1 MRSFRPK
8 LRVGLLAAL
17 LASTAVPVA
26 WAQDAVRVR
35 AWQHSDFARMVFDWP
50 SAVGYAASI
59 DGQVLTLRFDR
70 ALTVDLAPIRER
82 LGDYVSQVDA
92 TQGGQTL
99 TFQLTGPMSLGDF
112 INENSIVVDLRQA
125 PNVAEQAPP
134 STQTSEAVPQ
144 IAVPAPQEAI
154 ALNVRVGDHP
164 NYTRIVFDW
173 PSSTDYSV
181 DRDGR
186 AVTVDFGRAARID
199 VAALAETLPP
209 GIRVA
214 AAVPSTGRTVVTF
227 AVPAAAELRHFPLE
241 EKVVLDVL
249 ADARVRNV
257 PAEPLNVAQLPDV
270 PQPDSEPPPAQ
281 EAPSP
286 ESPPPE
292 SPNPETSEQTAEQ
305 ASPEQTVEE
314 PTAEAPRE
322 ELSEV
327 QQEARSQAAL
337 AEALQEGSI
346 EFREGMTPDVPT
358 VPPPP
363 QEPAQREPV
372 PPPDPAVQPDAT
384 QQLAQTAEDSATD
397 PTAEPADPGTSSQ
410 SPQEDVGPPLF
421 NFTFNW
427 DQNVGAAVFRRAD
440 NIWIVFDESR
450 PIELSE
456 LRATGAP
463 VVERLDQL
471 PVSGATVLRAQV
483 SDRKVNVRVRREGF
497 AWVVDFVNAPLRPNS
512 QAPIAADVTSEVGP
526 HLLFPS
532 DDPGAALNVPDPE
545 MGDVMRV
552 ATFHESGA
560 GVDGLRRYPEFELL
574 PSAQGLAMARLSD
587 TVLLDRN
594 FDGFQ
599 ISDPDGLVITA
610 IAPEAPI
617 ASGPILSA
625 RRLFDLSGLMRGS
638 PADFQRSQQ
647 ALVQSLA
654 EVPDEKINTARL
666 DFAGFMMAH
675 DRGQEALGVLRVVE
689 KSDPQLMARPENQ
702 ALHAAAAVLAGR
714 SEQARGLLNDPRL
727 DGFAEAAI
735 WRGAALASE
744 RLYGPAS
751 DAFGPGD
758 SLLTRY
764 PFPLKARLGLLRIE
778 TAFANKNLHGAEAW
792 IDQLELDRGK
802 MTAGQRAALDY
813 HRGRLAVARTDF
825 TLAEEIFQEVMK
837 SGDRKYAYQAELA
850 WIRLGL
856 RQGLMDDDEALERM
870 ERLRYAWRGDRTEL
884 YLLRSLGELYLN
896 QPNYFEGLDVYRTA
910 VKYFPGDPVAE
921 DLAGEMTEV
930 FKELFLEGGVDEL
943 PALRALALYEEFKE
957 LTPAGVEGD
966 RLIENIADRLAA
978 IDLLEEAAAKLEELL
993 ADENRL
999 PPGEERVRL
1008 SSKLALIY
1016 LLDNEPKKA
1025 EEALAMGGGDLD
1037 FLEID
1042 PGLRSDRDRLRAR
1055 AKFQLG
1061 EFDEAVKELAGDVSL
1076 EADMLRRDIYRQTEN
1091 WQESAK
1097 VLQRLAGN
1105 PPDDPAEGVEGQTAR
1120 YVINWAVALFQNNDR
1135 DGLRD
1140 LVDLWGPAMANSSM
1154 SGVFDYITNQ
1164 ERPPTGGDV
1173 LQTVDQLIGSQR
1185 FDNFLSAYRDRLF
1198 APPEPPNVEVSA
1210 S

>member
-1 MRSFRPK
+1 MRSYRP
-8 LRVGLLAAL
+8 LIRAGFLAAL
-17 LASTAVPVA
+17 MSSVAVPVA
-26 WAQDAVRVR
+26 WAQDAVRIR
-35 AWQHSDFARMVFDWP
+35 AWQHSDFARIVFDWP
-50 SAVGYAASI
+50 SAVGYSAAI
-59 DGQVLTLRFDR
+59 DGQVLTIRFDR

-82 LGDYVSQVDA
+82 LGDYIAQA
-92 TQGGQTL
+92 TAAPGGQSL

-112 INENSIVVDLRQA
+112 TNENSIVVDLRQA
-125 PNVAEQAPP
+125 ATVTEQAPSTAP
-134 STQTSEAVPQ
+134 SAPSSSAQAAPQ
-144 IAVPAPQEAI
+144 VAVPAPAEAI
-154 ALNVRVGDHP
+154 PLSVRVGEHP

-173 PSSTDYSV
+173 PNATTYSV

-199 VAALAETLPP
+199 VAALGESLPP

-214 AAVPSTGRTVVTF
+214 AAVPSTDRTVITF

-249 ADARVRNV
+249 ADARIRNV
-257 PAEPLNVAQLPDV
+257 AAEPLAVAQLPQA
-270 PQPDSEPPPAQ
+270 PQPASPAPETTAPPEPS
-281 EAPSP
+281 APTTP
-286 ESPPPE
+286 ES
-292 SPNPETSEQTAEQ
+292 T
-305 ASPEQTVEE
+305 
-314 PTAEAPRE
+314 EAPRQQLPE
-322 ELSEV
+322 A

-337 AEALQEGSI
+337 AEALQEGTI
-346 EFREGMTPDVPT
+346 EFRDGMTPDVPN

-363 QEPAQREPV
+363 GPAPTEQSAAEPTQRDPI
-372 PPPDPAVQPDAT
+372 PPPASEATTQSDQPVAETAAAPAA
-384 QQLAQTAEDSATD
+384 A
-397 PTAEPADPGTSSQ
+397 
-410 SPQEDVGPPLF
+410 PQEDIGPPLF
-421 NFTFNW
+421 DYTFKW

-440 NIWIVFDESR
+440 NIWIVFDASR
-450 PIELSE
+450 PIDLAE

-463 VVERLDQL
+463 IVERVDQL

-497 AWVVDFVNAPLRPNS
+497 TWVVDFVNAPLRPFS
-512 QAPIAADVTSEVGP
+512 QAPIAADVTSEIGP

-552 ATFHESGA
+552 ATFHESGS

-574 PSAQGLAMARLSD
+574 PSAQGLAMVRLSD

-594 FDGFQ
+594 FDGYQ
-599 ISDPDGLVITA
+599 ISDPDGLAITA

-625 RRLFDLSGLMRGS
+625 RRLFDLAGLMRGS
-638 PADFQRSQQ
+638 QAEFQQSQR
-647 ALVQSLA
+647 ALVQSLS

-689 KSDPQLMARPENQ
+689 KSDSQLMQRPENQ

-735 WRGAALASE
+735 WRGAALAQE
-744 RLYGPAS
+744 GLYGPAS

-758 SLLTRY
+758 SLLMRY
-764 PFPLKARLGLLRIE
+764 PFPLKARIGLLRIE

-792 IDQLELDRGK
+792 IDQLELDRGALTK
-802 MTAGQRAALDY
+802 GQQAALDY
-813 HRGRLAVARTDF
+813 HRGRLAVAKTDF
-825 TLAEEIFQEVMK
+825 TLAEEIFKEVMA

-884 YLLRSLGELYLN
+884 YLLRSLGELYLR

-930 FKELFLEGGVDEL
+930 FKQLFLEGGVDDL
-943 PALRALALYEEFKE
+943 APLRALALYEEFKE
-957 LTPAGVEGD
+957 LTPAGVAGD

-978 IDLLEEAAAKLEELL
+978 IDLLEEAAEKLEELL

-1016 LLDNEPKKA
+1016 LLDDEPRKA
-1025 EEALAMGGGDLD
+1025 EEALAKGGGDLD

-1042 PGLRSDRDRLRAR
+1042 PGLRADRDRLRAR

-1061 EFDEAVKELAGDVSL
+1061 SYDEAIKELAGDVSL

-1105 PPDDPAEGVEGQTAR
+1105 PPADPAEGIEGQPAR
-1120 YVINWAVALFQNNDR
+1120 YVVNWAVALYQNNDR

-1140 LVDLWGPAMANSSM
+1140 LVDLWGPTMANSSL

-1173 LQTVDQLIGSQR
+1173 LQTVDQLIGAQR
-1185 FDNFLSAYRDRLF
+1185 FDNFLTEYRDRLF
-1198 APPEPPNVEVSA
+1198 APPEPPNVQVSA